1 MIALLA
7 TGGTVA
13 GLGDDSGGYKAGI
26 LGIDEL
32 LARLEADLGVNLSEK
47 FTQIHTE
54 QIANIDS
61 CDMSDK
67 IWLKLARRCKKLASK
82 ARGIVI
88 THGTDTMEETAFFL
102 SLVLENKLPIILTGA
117 MRPATSVEYEGA
129 KNLYNAL
136 LLANSQSLKGVFVTM
151 NGTIFLGK
159 SVQKIHTQNINAF
172 EGFECGYVKDGEVI
186 FRELDEN
193 VANKVIVSE
202 TKAKIQAKEDKFA
215 QFQSTNFKNL
225 KDANLVDLNK
235 FKHLDSNLFNKK
247 AKFTQSQ
254 SILEKD
260 FEFKPSSSMLLEKIS
275 EFKGLMKKPE
285 FDISRLKKLPK
296 VDILYTYSNDGS
308 SVAAKALF
316 KNGTKGLV
324 IAGSGAGSIH
334 SFQKETLK
342 ALLKKGL
349 KVVVSSR
356 VKAGCVVLSG
366 DDKKL
371 GFISAHNLNPQKARV
386 LLMLALTKTSDNA
399 KIAEYFSVLAPC

>member
-26 LGIDEL
+26 LGINEL
-32 LARLEADLGVNLSEK
+32 LARLEADLGVSLSEK

-54 QIANIDS
+54 QISNIDS

-172 EGFECGYVKDGEVI
+172 EGFECGYVKDGEV
-186 FRELDEN
+186 FLSKVDEN

-202 TKAKIQAKEDKFA
+202 AKAKIQAKEDKFA
-215 QFQSTNFKNL
+215 QLQSTNFKNL
-225 KDANLVDLNK
+225 KDANFVDLNNK
-235 FKHLDSNLFNKK
+235 FKHLDSSLVNKN
-247 AKFTQSQ
+247 AEFTQSQ
-254 SILEKD
+254 STLEKD
-260 FEFKPSSSMLLEKIS
+260 FEFNPSSSVLLEML
-275 EFKGLMKKPE
+275 EFKGLTKKSE
-285 FDISRLKKLPK
+285 FNLSRLKKLPR
-296 VDILYTYSNDGS
+296 VDILYTYSNDGLA
-308 SVAAKALF
+308 VVAKALF

-334 SFQKETLK
+334 SFQKKALK

-371 GFISAHNLNPQKARV
+371 GFISAHSLNPQKARV
-386 LLMLALTKTSDNA
+386 LLMLALTKTRDNT
-399 KIAEYFSVLAPC
+399 KIAKCFEKH